1 MKIPAIV
8 YLRAQVFASPG
19 RISKGLSMQIKQAAY
34 RAHRLGWA
42 AALTLAL
49 SACGGADPSS
59 ADAESSSTDGTQRQ
73 AQIAQAQ
80 VQEQAASSAA
90 TQSDAVRLAHQA
102 TFGPNERL
110 INDIRA
116 QGVAAW
122 ISTQTQL
129 SDSRYSSG
137 GDDGIHLNVGSVSFC
152 STPAQASNAN
162 CWRDYYSADPLVW
175 DFYRNATGQPDQL
188 RQRIALALHQILVVS
203 EVEVSGTYG
212 LRNYQNI
219 FLENAFGNYRDVLR
233 KVTLS
238 PVMGDYLNH
247 VNNDKKAPNENY
259 AREMLQLFS
268 LGTCLLKPDGQLQGT
283 KCKPTYDNAVVRN
296 YAFALTG
303 WTYPSG
309 GSSTWGCWPSGSNCR
324 YYGGDMVEAPRLRD
338 KTARTLLSGVSVPA
352 DTSASQSVELV
363 LDSIMNHGNVAPFVS
378 RQLIQQLVRSNPS
391 PAYVGR
397 VASAFRKGRFSY
409 QDGDV
414 LRRYGSGAVGDL
426 SATVAAI
433 LLDSEARTSA
443 AITRDAGKLRSPIL
457 FITSA
462 LRALNGTTDGTL
474 FGSWWGER
482 LQQHVFRPPSV
493 FSYYPPNFPVP
504 GTTLVGPEFGINNA
518 NTALG
523 RLNLLTYLLDWNG
536 AVTSTKPTATGTF
549 INTKS
554 LQDDAT
560 KANVLV
566 DRLSRT
572 LLGRV
577 LDEPARSDVIRATNY
592 WGANNSTEW
601 RDKRVRAA
609 TWLLLASPDF
619 MVQP

>member
-1 MKIPAIV
+1 M
-8 YLRAQVFASPG
+8 R
-19 RISKGLSMQIKQAAY
+19 IKQAALPTQ
-34 RAHRLGWA
+34 RLGWA
-42 AALTLAL
+42 VVMALTL
-49 SACGGADPSS
+49 SACGGADSS
-59 ADAESSSTDGTQRQ
+59 GSTAADSSTSTASTQRQ
-73 AQIAQAQ
+73 AQIAQ
-80 VQEQAASSAA
+80 VQAQAASSVA
-90 TQSDAVRLAHQA
+90 TQADAVRLAHQA
-102 TFGPNERL
+102 TFGPNEKL
-110 INDIRA
+110 VSDIRT
-116 QGVAAW
+116 QGIAAW
-122 ISTQTQL
+122 ISAQTQL
-129 SDSRYSSG
+129 SGSRYSSG
-137 GDDGIHLNVGSVSFC
+137 GDDGIHLNVGSVGFC

-175 DFYRNATGQPDQL
+175 DFYRNATSQPDQL
-188 RQRIALALHQILVVS
+188 RQRVALALHQILVVS
-203 EVEVSGTYG
+203 ELEVSGTYG

-219 FLENAFGNYRDVLR
+219 FLDNAFGNYRDVLR

-238 PVMGDYLNH
+238 PVMGDYLSN

-283 KCKPTYDNAVVRN
+283 KCKPTYDNATVRN

-303 WTYPSG
+303 WTYPPG
-309 GSSTWGCWPSGSNCR
+309 GNATWGCWPTGANCR

-338 KTARTLLSGVSVPA
+338 KAARTLLSGVSVPA
-352 DTSASQSVELV
+352 DATASQALELV
-363 LDSIMNHGNVAPFVS
+363 LDSIMSHGNVAPFVA

-391 PAYVGR
+391 SAYVGR
-397 VASAFRKGRFSY
+397 VASAFRNGRFSY
-409 QDGDV
+409 QDGTV
-414 LRRYGSGAVGDL
+414 LRRYGTGTVGDL

-433 LLDSEARTSA
+433 LLDSEARSNA
-443 AITRDAGKLRSPIL
+443 SITRESGKLRSPIL
-457 FITSA
+457 YMTST
-462 LRALNGTTDGTL
+462 LRALNGSTDGMT

-504 GTTLVGPEFGINNA
+504 GTSLVGPEFGINNA

-536 AVTSTKPTATGTF
+536 AVTSTTPTATGTF
-549 INTKS
+549 IDTS
-554 LQDDAT
+554 PLQDDAT
-560 KANVLV
+560 KADVLV

-577 LDEPARSDVIRATNY
+577 LDEPARSDVIHATSY
-592 WGANNSTEW
+592 WGSSTSNDW

-609 TWLLLASPDF
+609 AWLLLASPDF